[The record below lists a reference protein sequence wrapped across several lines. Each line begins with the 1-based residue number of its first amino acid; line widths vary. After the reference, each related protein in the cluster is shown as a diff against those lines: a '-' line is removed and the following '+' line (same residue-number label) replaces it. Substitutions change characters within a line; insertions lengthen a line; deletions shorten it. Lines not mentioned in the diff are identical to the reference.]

1 MGFLVALLLPAQLAC
16 QFSGVARADQP
27 WYTQTLLFLPVFVWN
42 EFTIDVNARTH
53 DRNRGAQGH
62 RIFARTR
69 HAHGHIT
76 AKDRLMEKTPGVDDV
91 YLIAMDHDTRIQVD
105 SPIYSEVALD
115 QLVRKEAWSRK
126 IDIDGTMIDLDW
138 SRDFKAMLWAMPSI
152 VILFLVIGFLI
163 IRT

>member
-1 MGFLVALLLPAQLAC
+1 
-16 QFSGVARADQP
+16 
-27 WYTQTLLFLPVFVWN
+27 
-42 EFTIDVNARTH
+42 
-53 DRNRGAQGH
+53 
-62 RIFARTR
+62 
-69 HAHGHIT
+69 
-76 AKDRLMEKTPGVDDV
+76 MEKTPGVDDV